1 MFDVKGNDEM
11 EKEIESYLESLL
23 PASSKSAEN
32 LEKNAEANHVPII
45 HRNSMHMI
53 NLILKMKQPE
63 RILEVGTAIGY
74 SALRM
79 LEEAPK
85 ANIITIEKD
94 DKRYQEAITNIR
106 KQKHENQ
113 IEVVLGDA
121 AEVMQE
127 LAEKKL
133 QFDVIFIDAA
143 KGQYHVYFDL
153 ADKMLKP
160 GGILITDN
168 VLFRGMVYATEEVP
182 KKYKTLVR
190 KLRAYNE
197 MLMNHPDYH
206 TSIIPMDDGVSISY
220 KK

>member
-1 MFDVKGNDEM
+1 M
-11 EKEIESYLESLL
+11 EKDIESYLENLL
-23 PASSKSAEN
+23 PASSGAADV
-32 LEKNAEANHVPII
+32 LEKYAEINHVPII
-45 HRNSMHMI
+45 NRSSMHMI

-63 RILEVGTAIGY
+63 KILEVGTAIGY

-79 LEEAPK
+79 LEGASK
-85 ANIITIEKD
+85 ANIVTIEKD
-94 DKRYQEAITNIR
+94 ANRYQEAITNI
-106 KQKHENQ
+106 KEQKRDNQ
-113 IEVVLGDA
+113 IEVIFGDA

-133 QFDVIFIDAA
+133 QYDVIFIDAA
-143 KGQYHVYFDL
+143 KGQYQVYFDL
-153 ADKMLKP
+153 ADKMLMP
-160 GGILITDN
+160 GGVLITDN
-168 VLFRGMVYATEEVP
+168 VLFRGMVFSNEEVP

-190 KLRAYNE
+190 KLRSYNE